1 MSLLINSQPTQP
13 TDQERLT
20 ALAKR
25 IKESIPE
32 AYTTLSRIQKH
43 GIDSVWSNP
52 RFTPQEIIDALGDS
66 ALPIFKYHGELTT
79 LIESIAESEQ
89 TVADVKYPKNAFT
102 INATTGKITVTN
114 QPYQKL

>member
-1 MSLLINSQPTQP
+1 MSLLSTPQQAQP
-13 TDQERLT
+13 TDQELL
-20 ALAKR
+20 ALLVKR
-25 IKESIPE
+25 IKASIPE
-32 AYTTLSRIQKH
+32 AYKTLSRIQKQ
-43 GIDSVWSNP
+43 GIDSVWSHP
-52 RFTPQEIIDALGDS
+52 KFAPQEIIDALGDS

-89 TVADVKYPKNAFT
+89 AVPDVKYPKNAFT